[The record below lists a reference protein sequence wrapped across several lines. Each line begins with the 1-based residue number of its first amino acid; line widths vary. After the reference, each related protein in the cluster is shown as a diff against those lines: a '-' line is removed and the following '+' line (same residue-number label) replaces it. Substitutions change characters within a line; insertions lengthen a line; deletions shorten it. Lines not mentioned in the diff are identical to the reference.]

1 MNTHVDQTKVALI
14 ENQRYKFVDS
24 LQQIA
29 KHELLELDN
38 LGLLIELVFFPF
50 VHFIDGFFL
59 AHVYKMQIGGHDDLG
74 VAIGQV
80 GFDPKVA
87 DVIELDFFLVVFNN
101 KMFGNKS

>member
-14 ENQRYKFVDS
+14 ENQRHKFVDS

-50 VHFIDGFFL
+50 L
-59 AHVYKMQIGGHDDLG
+59 RK
-74 VAIGQV
+74 
-80 GFDPKVA
+80 
-87 DVIELDFFLVVFNN
+87 
-101 KMFGNKS
+101 